1 MELLFPFPCLSFPS
15 LPPLVPPPPVLTCLP
30 SPPSPFVFLLP
41 LPLFSSRLG
50 PDDYHEPLKLRDDM
64 SFLFQKDLS
73 DSLVNGLEGYETR
86 PTIKKKG
93 VAGSCALLTY
103 LKSVT

>member
-1 MELLFPFPCLSFPS
+1 
-15 LPPLVPPPPVLTCLP
+15 
-30 SPPSPFVFLLP
+30 
-41 LPLFSSRLG
+41 
-50 PDDYHEPLKLRDDM
+50 M